1 MLNSFDL
8 MVLNEIDLEEFAD
21 EVMSN
26 PHERAEYAES
36 HGICP
41 KALTR
46 EMVIEIE
53 KENR

>member
-26 PHERAEYAES
+26 PYKRIEYAEMN
-36 HGICP
+36 GICP